1 MEPLKDWIKIL
12 VETEDGKRLAT
23 ITAKEILAE
32 DGIVVRLTPEYEK

>member
-1 MEPLKDWIKIL
+1 METLKDWTKVI

-32 DGIVVRLTPEYEK
+32 DGIVVRLTPDYEK